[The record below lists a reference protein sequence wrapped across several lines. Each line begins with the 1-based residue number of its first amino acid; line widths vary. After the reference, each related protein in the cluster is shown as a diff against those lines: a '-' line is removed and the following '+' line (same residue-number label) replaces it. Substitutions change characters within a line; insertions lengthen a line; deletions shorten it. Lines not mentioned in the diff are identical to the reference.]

1 MDYTADA
8 CMNLFTVG
16 QMERMRSLFNYG
28 GPRNS
33 LLSSTGLRQPW
44 FEETAVE
51 EVQQVPSFI
60 VYPNPAGNE
69 IKINVDSSW
78 MGKTVRIINA
88 SGALQSTIRI
98 YSKEQKVDLSA
109 LKAGIYFLQGFSSN
123 EKLSEKFIKL

>member
-1 MDYTADA
+1 
-8 CMNLFTVG
+8 
-16 QMERMRSLFNYG
+16 
-28 GPRNS
+28 
-33 LLSSTGLRQPW
+33 
-44 FEETAVE
+44 VE